1 MSILFNIK
9 GGSKKDMLQLLS
21 AYQQVVDLNV
31 ICSVTD
37 PLGDIIYVNDNF
49 CEVSKYSRN
58 ELLGQNHRILN
69 SGYHS
74 PDFFKVLWLTI
85 SNGHVWRGEVKSMA
99 KDGSFFWLDSTIVP
113 ILNESGKITEYFSIR
128 IPINDRKKIEEERQA
143 YVKSLE
149 EKIFMTSHQVR
160 QPISQILGIATVLEG
175 AVILD
180 EEQVEL
186 ISFLKQSALTLDT
199 FTRELTNFMHELRQ
213 ENKNDGENQVF
224 Y

>member
-1 MSILFNIK
+1 MPTRFNIK
-9 GGSKKDMLQLLS
+9 GGSKKEMLQLLT

-49 CEVSKYSRN
+49 CEISKYSRN

-69 SGYHS
+69 SGHHNH
-74 PDFFKVLWLTI
+74 DFFKVLWLTI

-113 ILNESGKITEYFSIR
+113 IRDEYGNITEYFSIR
-128 IPINDRKKIEEERQA
+128 IPIDDKKKIEEERQA

-149 EKIFMTSHQVR
+149 EMIFMTSHQVR
-160 QPISQILGIATVLEG
+160 HPISQILGIATVLEG

-180 EEQVEL
+180 KEQVEL
-186 ISFLKQSALTLDT
+186 ISHLKQSALTLDT
-199 FTRELTNFMHELRQ
+199 FTRELTSFMHELRK
-213 ENKNDGENQVF
+213 ENKNDGED
-224 Y
+224 